1 MKLNFTK
8 MHGLGNDFVVI
19 DAISQEVTLT
29 PQQLRKIADRH
40 HGIGCDQ
47 ILLVEHSADPDADFH
62 YRIFNADGTEAEQCG
77 NGARCFARFV
87 YDQSLT
93 RKKSI
98 TVTTKTTP
106 LSLHLRDDGTVSVN
120 MGNARFSPRDIPF
133 NCATSQQQPPYTLTI
148 GDKQVNFYLVS
159 MGNPH
164 AVIIVDDV
172 TTAPVGTIGPLVE
185 NHPCFPNRVNV
196 GFLEVVDRHH
206 LKLRVHERGAG
217 ETLACG
223 SGACAAVAAARTA
236 GLIDQDVTV
245 TLPGGA
251 LQFHYPGRDSDI
263 VMTGPVAYVFEGT
276 IEL

>member
-1 MKLNFTK
+1 
-8 MHGLGNDFVVI
+8 
-19 DAISQEVTLT
+19 
-29 PQQLRKIADRH
+29 
-40 HGIGCDQ
+40 
-47 ILLVEHSADPDADFH
+47 
-62 YRIFNADGTEAEQCG
+62 
-77 NGARCFARFV
+77 
-87 YDQSLT
+87 
-93 RKKSI
+93 
-98 TVTTKTTP
+98 
-106 LSLHLRDDGTVSVN
+106 
-120 MGNARFSPRDIPF
+120 
-133 NCATSQQQPPYTLTI
+133 
-148 GDKQVNFYLVS
+148 

-164 AVIIVDDV
+164 AVIVVDDV
-172 TTAPVGTIGPLVE
+172 ATAPVGTIGPLVE